1 MSTDFQ
7 DILQDAEQMRAQI
20 DQENTDL
27 PRLQRTFS
35 QLLEAGQ
42 RKLAKTNYLTTDPN
56 SINASI
62 LLASKG
68 IDAPRLTQ
76 TIEHLQTTAPT
87 IQQQQQ
93 QQQHLNAL
101 QNIENLRDT
110 SIQNYLKLEKEIA
123 LMSTI
128 EETRKRTLK
137 EIENT
142 YWEQNE
148 VEWEKQ
154 KQKIMNALHGSNTD
168 LLNIVKESPSK
179 STNIQAMD
187 GLVGFSF
194 HQAIDQSQ
202 ARLTIMA
209 MRFEIF
215 IVSIFSPYQ

>member
-7 DILQDAEQMRAQI
+7 DILQDAEQLRAQI

-76 TIEHLQTTAPT
+76 NIEHLQTATPT
-87 IQQQQQ
+87 VQQQQQ
-93 QQQHLNAL
+93 QQNLNVL

-110 SIQNYLKLEKEIA
+110 SLQNYLKLEKEIA

-137 EIENT
+137 EIEDT
-142 YWEQNE
+142 YWEQAE
-148 VEWEKQ
+148 IEWEKQ

-168 LLNIVKESPSK
+168 ILNIVKEAPGTGK
-179 STNIQAMD
+179 PWWFKQ
-187 GLVGFSF
+187 
-194 HQAIDQSQ
+194 
-202 ARLTIMA
+202 
-209 MRFEIF
+209 
-215 IVSIFSPYQ
+215 

>member
-7 DILQDAEQMRAQI
+7 DLLQDAEQLRAQI

-76 TIEHLQTTAPT
+76 NIEHLQSTTPSMAQQNQQL
-87 IQQQQQ
+87 QQQQQ
-93 QQQHLNAL
+93 QQQHLSVL
-101 QNIENLRDT
+101 HNIENLKET

-137 EIENT
+137 EIEDT

-148 VEWEKQ
+148 IEWEKQ
-154 KQKIMNALHGSNTD
+154 KQKIMNALHGSNAD
-168 LLNIVKESPSK
+168 ILNIAKESPNAGTDRSPSK
-179 STNIQAMD
+179 P
-187 GLVGFSF
+187 FS
-194 HQAIDQSQ
+194 
-202 ARLTIMA
+202 
-209 MRFEIF
+209 
-215 IVSIFSPYQ
+215 